1 RSPGEVLALIAV
13 EGVTIHTQTPSAV
26 YQLMKAEREHPE
38 LGRMLVLRHVIFGG
52 EALDVRRLEDWYER
66 HLGSAPA
73 LVNMYGITE
82 TTVHVS
88 HILLD
93 RHLVV
98 TASRNLIGRRI
109 SALQV
114 YVL

>member
-1 RSPGEVLALIAV
+1 ECVEMIAR
-13 EGVTIHTQTPSAV
+13 EGVTIRNQTQWGFH
-26 YQLMKAEREHPE
+26 QLVQAEREHPE

-52 EALDVRRLEDWYER
+52 EALDVRRLEDWYGR
-66 HLGSAPA
+66 HLDSAPA

-93 RHLVV
+93 RHLAL
-98 TASRNLIGRRI
+98 TASGNLIGRGSPDLR
-109 SALQV
+109 V
-114 YVL
+114 FVLA